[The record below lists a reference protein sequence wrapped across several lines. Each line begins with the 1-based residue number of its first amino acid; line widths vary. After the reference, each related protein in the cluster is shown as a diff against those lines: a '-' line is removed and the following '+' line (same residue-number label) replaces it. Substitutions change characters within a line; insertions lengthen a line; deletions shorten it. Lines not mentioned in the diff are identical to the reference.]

1 MARSRRCR
9 CLSWGLGATGAKKG
23 LRVRV
28 CSFCA
33 WLNLYMYV
41 HIYIYIY
48 ILCMAQS
55 IYFELGKAILG
66 NPTPGLGT
74 SEGKMA
80 PAGKWTSLA
89 VQGLGL

>member
-1 MARSRRCR
+1 
-9 CLSWGLGATGAKKG
+9 
-23 LRVRV
+23 
-28 CSFCA
+28 
-33 WLNLYMYV
+33 MYV
-41 HIYIYIY
+41 HIYIYIYKYIY

-55 IYFELGKAILG
+55 IYIYIGDFELGKAILG

-80 PAGKWTSLA
+80 PASKWTSLA